1 MVMSFEE
8 KSVWVQFGAM
18 GVVLGGYF
26 ALAGVMLGR
35 GVDEVLAYVPLFVV
49 SSILMGAVM
58 AIGLIGTAILKRP
71 EPRDER
77 DRLIEWRSEARSSW
91 VLGAGMLIGVGC
103 MAASVSGAWV
113 ANLLLASMFCSE
125 MLKYAL
131 QIVAYRRGA

>member
-8 KSVWVQFGAM
+8 KSVWVQFGTM